1 MFFCKFPRFSGYSRP
16 SSSTIRSALWENAHC
31 SLAALGVLLA
41 TAGGALLP
49 TSVLFSAMASRE
61 PTSGGPE
68 LDHIFGPTQDVIMH
82 VIPIAGCDPTSLCCV
97 CFGLVV
103 VVCFL
108 FACFLVFLVWFFV
121 WFLAGTAPWTA
132 YRSTTSTFVA
142 FDKLTALHVNY
153 NSSVC
158 RD

>member
-1 MFFCKFPRFSGYSRP
+1 MQVLYARIAALRVLGP
-16 SSSTIRSALWENAHC
+16 SSAFC
-31 SLAALGVLLA
+31 FMF
-41 TAGGALLP
+41 GGH
-49 TSVLFSAMASRE
+49 SHN
-61 PTSGGPE
+61 
-68 LDHIFGPTQDVIMH
+68 DTQDVIMH

-108 FACFLVFLVWFFV
+108 FACFLLFFV

-153 NSSVC
+153 NSTVC